1 MLYGGQGRE
10 TNVLE
15 GQGWSSGSKVSVGS
29 LGAEL
34 RAPGVGG
41 PQVHIT
47 KHANQ

>member
-1 MLYGGQGRE
+1 M
-10 TNVLE
+10 LE
-15 GQGWSSGSKVSVGS
+15 GQGWRSGTKVSMGS

-47 KHANQ
+47 KNANQ